1 MSSEFSEKNYSSKM
15 DKSIQSL
22 KKDFSTLRTGRANSN
37 MLDTIK
43 VNVYGQLMPIE
54 QLGTVSVPE
63 ARLIS
68 IQVWDKANTVLI
80 DSAIQKSELGIN
92 PQIDGQII
100 RLRIPDLTEERRK
113 DLIKVLKNMGEKGKV
128 SIRNIRREA
137 NEELKKK
144 LKDKI
149 ITEDEN
155 KTFEKNIQKL
165 TDVNIESIDKILS
178 DKEKEILQVWINS
191 TTLPLLWMVMG
202 GGAKKEIKE
211 EISVISMELKQLK
224 RL

>member
-1 MSSEFSEKNYSSKM
+1 MSSEFNEKSYLSKM

-22 KKDFSTLRTGRANSN
+22 KKDLSTLRTGRANPN

-43 VNVYGQLMPIE
+43 VDVYGQLMPIE

-68 IQVWDKANTVLI
+68 IQVWDKANTSLI

-92 PQIDGQII
+92 PQIDGQVI

-113 DLIKVLKNMGEKGKV
+113 ELIKVLKNMGEKGKI

-149 ITEDEN
+149 ISEDEN
-155 KTFEKNIQKL
+155 KNFEKNIQKL
-165 TDVNIESIDKILS
+165 TDTNIENIDKILS
-178 DKEKEILQVWINS
+178 DKEKEILQI
-191 TTLPLLWMVMG
+191 
-202 GGAKKEIKE
+202 
-211 EISVISMELKQLK
+211 
-224 RL
+224 

>member
-1 MSSEFSEKNYSSKM
+1 MSLEFNEKNYSSKM

-22 KKDFSTLRTGRANSN
+22 KKDLSTLRTGRANSN

-43 VNVYGQLMPIE
+43 VDVYGQLMPID

-68 IQVWDKANTVLI
+68 IQVWDKANITLI

-100 RLRIPDLTEERRK
+100 RLRVPDLTEERRK
-113 DLIKVLKNMGEKGKV
+113 DLIKILKGMGEKGKV

-144 LKDKI
+144 LKDKVI
-149 ITEDEN
+149 SEDEN
-155 KTFEKNIQKL
+155 KKFEKNIQKL
-165 TDVNIESIDKILS
+165 TDVNIENIDKILAE
-178 DKEKEILQVWINS
+178 KEKEILQI
-191 TTLPLLWMVMG
+191 
-202 GGAKKEIKE
+202 
-211 EISVISMELKQLK
+211 
-224 RL
+224 

>member
-1 MSSEFSEKNYSSKM
+1 MSSEFNENNYSSKM
-15 DKSIQSL
+15 DKTIQSL
-22 KKDFSTLRTGRANSN
+22 KKDLSTLRTGRANPN

-43 VNVYGQLMPIE
+43 IDVYGQLMPIE
-54 QLGTVSVPE
+54 QLGTISVPE

-68 IQVWDKANTVLI
+68 IQVWDKANITLI

-113 DLIKVLKNMGEKGKV
+113 DLIKVLKNMGEKGKI

-149 ITEDEN
+149 ISEDAN

-165 TDVNIESIDKILS
+165 TDNNIEVIDKTLS
-178 DKEKEILQVWINS
+178 DKEKEILQI
-191 TTLPLLWMVMG
+191 
-202 GGAKKEIKE
+202 
-211 EISVISMELKQLK
+211 
-224 RL
+224 